1 MGFCK
6 CHSITG
12 SQPDGIDA
20 TAPAPARPYVLVCSC
35 ICAYMVRVYV
45 PVHIHI
51 HTSVLVHLR
60 VPGTQPKPHKPDCWR
75 AAQHSPAGV
84 QMALDEEEDLLVGP
98 APPDVSAED
107 ELASGDDRS
116 REVRRVTSC
125 VPAHC
130 CWVPAVMCV
139 ACRKVVSM
147 ACSGAIFSCTAR
159 DQGCAANHSDCG

>member
-1 MGFCK
+1 MC
-6 CHSITG
+6 T
-12 SQPDGIDA
+12 
-20 TAPAPARPYVLVCSC
+20 C
-35 ICAYMVRVYV
+35 ICMCVHTWYV
-45 PVHIHI
+45 CMYQVHIQYSYI
-51 HTSVLVHLR
+51 HASVLVHLR

-107 ELASGDDRS
+107 ELASADDRS
-116 REVRRVTSC
+116 REVLRITSC

-139 ACRKVVSM
+139 PRAGKLSVWT
-147 ACSGAIFSCTAR
+147 ALGLFFIFISALQGIKAVLPVTQTVASCR
-159 DQGCAANHSDCG
+159 DQLDIRQQTAS